1 MVANLLLVALP
12 AGAPAVALVA
22 FAVADVATRQLLVEF
37 SVVLPFLQLLT
48 AVAFP
53 AVCAVAPI
61 ALLVRRALVFP
72 AGQSFSHRQL
82 FARRLIFANV
92 LKNHVLRYFSY
103 LLPAAH

>member
-53 AVCAVAPI
+53 AVCAVACA
-61 ALLVRRALVFP
+61 ALPVHCVLVFP
-72 AGQSFSHRQL
+72 AGQIFSHLRL
-82 FARRLIFANV
+82 FARQLIFGNV
-92 LKNHVLRYFSY
+92 
-103 LLPAAH
+103 